1 MDPSV
6 KLPIIYESF
15 SISSLLKEDKTKMED
30 VLSANTNYIKK
41 MFMRAQSEFKLDQDK
56 YEMKYL
62 GEKQKEDMI
71 IYNFVL
77 FYNFSTVDIMICDVA
92 LSNNKILIGA
102 VKRWLMHNS
111 PEKLNKLNLYLT
123 FA

>member
-62 GEKQKEDMI
+62 GEKEEQDMI
-71 IYNFVL
+71 TYKFVL
-77 FYNFSTVDIMICDVA
+77 LYNFSTVDIMICDVA
-92 LSNNKILIGA
+92 LSDNAHLIRCA
-102 VKRWLMHNS
+102 RRWLEANDT
-111 PEKLNKLNLYLT
+111 EKLKKLELYLT
-123 FA
+123 LS